1 MLTDCW
7 MILPS
12 ILEGI
17 GNARIRPSALDLALS
32 IAFTFSNLAQTRSFL
47 ALYSHPARLKMTVV
61 TEKGNISKELYEFV
75 LLIDG
80 QGMRE
85 EAWILRCCACLAMN
99 DIKAK
104 VDLIGLTF
112 DDLTYNLDCED
123 EGLTL
128 SGGQRSWVRRCID
141 KANKEFVANVAER
154 GEAEPARGE
163 ASAIKAFVETIK
175 NEEVCQD
182 LLSAQPFLVC

>member
-1 MLTDCW
+1 
-7 MILPS
+7 
-12 ILEGI
+12 
-17 GNARIRPSALDLALS
+17 
-32 IAFTFSNLAQTRSFL
+32 
-47 ALYSHPARLKMTVV
+47 MTAV
-61 TEKGNISKELYEFV
+61 TEKGNISKELYELV

-104 VDLIGLTF
+104 VDLIGLSF
-112 DDLTYNLDCED
+112 NDLTFNLDCEE
-123 EGLTL
+123 EGLCL
-128 SGGQRSWVRRCID
+128 SGGQRSWVRRCIE

-163 ASAIKAFVETIK
+163 ASAIKALVETIK
-175 NEEVCQD
+175 NEEVCQSHFVHSNA
-182 LLSAQPFLVC
+182 LSLVFSFCQVRVRVDIHDKVTTIAFESEFMHIIAINH

>member
-1 MLTDCW
+1 
-7 MILPS
+7 
-12 ILEGI
+12 
-17 GNARIRPSALDLALS
+17 
-32 IAFTFSNLAQTRSFL
+32 
-47 ALYSHPARLKMTVV
+47 MTVV

-104 VDLIGLTF
+104 VDLIGLNF
-112 DDLTYNLDCED
+112 NDLTFNLDCED
-123 EGLTL
+123 GGLEL
-128 SGGQRSWVRRCID
+128 SGGQRSWVRRCIE

-175 NEEVCQD
+175 NEEVCQNLFCALQCFELGVFFCQVRVRVD
-182 LLSAQPFLVC
+182 IHDKVTNITFEGELMHLMTISD

>member
-1 MLTDCW
+1 
-7 MILPS
+7 
-12 ILEGI
+12 
-17 GNARIRPSALDLALS
+17 
-32 IAFTFSNLAQTRSFL
+32 
-47 ALYSHPARLKMTVV
+47 MTV
-61 TEKGNISKELYEFV
+61 TIEKGNISKELYEFV

-112 DDLTYNLDCED
+112 DDLTFNLDCED
-123 EGLTL
+123 ESFSL
-128 SGGQRSWVRRCID
+128 SGGQRSWVRRCIE

-163 ASAIKAFVETIK
+163 ASAIKALVETIK
-175 NEEVCQD
+175 NEEVCHIHSV
-182 LLSAQPFLVC
+182 LCNSLSLMFPFCQVRVRVDIHDKVTTIAFEGEFMHIIAINH